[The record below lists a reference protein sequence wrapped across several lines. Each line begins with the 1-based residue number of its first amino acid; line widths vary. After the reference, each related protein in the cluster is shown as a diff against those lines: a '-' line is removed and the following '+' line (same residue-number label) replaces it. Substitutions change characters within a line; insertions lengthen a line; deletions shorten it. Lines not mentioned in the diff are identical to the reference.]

1 MRGSAAC
8 CGGAPREVEGVLLLH
23 FCRGREQQVEL
34 GLQGVTVK
42 GRTAIPQ
49 LDVLSDRLMG
59 GVKYGTW

>member
-1 MRGSAAC
+1 M
-8 CGGAPREVEGVLLLH
+8 EGVLLLH
-23 FCRGREQQVEL
+23 FCRGGEQQVEL